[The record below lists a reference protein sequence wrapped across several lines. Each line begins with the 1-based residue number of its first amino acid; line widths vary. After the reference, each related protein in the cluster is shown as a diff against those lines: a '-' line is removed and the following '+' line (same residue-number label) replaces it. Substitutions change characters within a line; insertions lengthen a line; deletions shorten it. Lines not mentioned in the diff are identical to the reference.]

1 MDAIEDMPLI
11 LAVSGTIRT
20 VAMDVA
26 RSLDG
31 SIATL
36 TVAGRLTVTDT
47 PGRLK
52 AAALDAMA
60 QGARAII
67 LDLSQ
72 VPYIDSTRLGE
83 LITAHITVS
92 RQQGRL
98 VLVCTSGRIPALLKI
113 AGLEGVFETHGSIE
127 DARRALLGA

>member
-36 TVAGRLTVTDT
+36 TLAGRLTVTDT

-52 AAALDAMA
+52 AAALEALA

-98 VLVCTSGRIPALLKI
+98 VLVCTSGRIPELLKI
-113 AGLEGVFETHGSIE
+113 AGLEGVFETYTSID
-127 DARRALLGA
+127 DARQALAGA

>member
-20 VAMDVA
+20 VVMDVA

-36 TVAGRLTVTDT
+36 TLAGRLTVTDA

-52 AAALDAMA
+52 AAVQEMMA
-60 QGARAII
+60 QGATAIV
-67 LDLSQ
+67 LDLSK

-83 LITAHITVS
+83 LITAHITVT

-98 VLVCTSGRIPALLKI
+98 VLVCPSGRIPALLKI
-113 AGLEGVFETHGSIE
+113 AGLEGVFETFLTID
-127 DARRALLGA
+127 DARHALTGA

>member
-1 MDAIEDMPLI
+1 
-11 LAVSGTIRT
+11 
-20 VAMDVA
+20 MDVA

-36 TVAGRLTVTDT
+36 TLAGRLTVTDT

-52 AAALDAMA
+52 AAALEALA
-60 QGARAII
+60 QRARAII

-98 VLVCTSGRIPALLKI
+98 VLVCTSGRIPELLKI
-113 AGLEGVFETHGSIE
+113 AGLEGVFETYTSID
-127 DARRALLGA
+127 DARQALAGA